1 MTNSGPVVPGDQV
14 PRLFHPFQRLAP
26 DRNGRR
32 EGYGLGL
39 AIVAAVARAHDA
51 TLATGAPP
59 EGGLSV
65 TVRFPHP
72 PQPGRV
78 RRRG

>member
-51 TLATGAPP
+51 GLTTGAPP
-59 EGGLSV
+59 EGGLCV

>member
-51 TLATGAPP
+51 TLTTGA
-59 EGGLSV
+59 LCV

-72 PQPGRV
+72 PPPGRV